1 MFPYLRSLGA
11 VVVAETFSH
20 VWTGSLDPSKP
31 YESLARKH
39 LSNMSNC
46 TIEGRIN
53 LIAGLVRDFQANGVI
68 LPTNWGCRMMTIGE
82 TVVKKKVQEMTGVS
96 SLILDVD
103 STDWRNY
110 DEYRV
115 KTKLETYLK
124 TLK

>member
-1 MFPYLRSLGA
+1 
-11 VVVAETFSH
+11 
-20 VWTGSLDPSKP
+20 
-31 YESLARKH
+31 
-39 LSNMSNC
+39 
-46 TIEGRIN
+46 
-53 LIAGLVRDFQANGVI
+53 
-68 LPTNWGCRMMTIGE
+68 
-82 TVVKKKVQEMTGVS
+82 VKKRIHEMTGVS

>member
-1 MFPYLRSLGA
+1 
-11 VVVAETFSH
+11 
-20 VWTGSLDPSKP
+20 
-31 YESLARKH
+31 
-39 LSNMSNC
+39 
-46 TIEGRIN
+46 
-53 LIAGLVRDFQANGVI
+53 LVRDFRANGVI

-124 TLK
+124 TLR